1 MKKISTIEASKHP
14 NVKIAVRN
22 FGPIAEGTV
31 DLRPLTVFVGPS
43 NTGKTYFSTLLYTLH
58 RSFAG
63 FPLVRKMLENISRHK
78 LYNPANPIIL
88 SIRDSDKCSTAHFS
102 LEISPKL

>member
-1 MKKISTIEASKHP
+1 MKKIRTVEAPKHP

-43 NTGKTYFSTLLYTLH
+43 NTGKPISPRCSMHCT
-58 RSFAG
+58 G
-63 FPLVRKMLENISRHK
+63 FLSVFHLFLSHK
-78 LYNPANPIIL
+78 LRFYLLCNLLA
-88 SIRDSDKCSTAHFS
+88 SSDMHY
-102 LEISPKL
+102 

>member
-1 MKKISTIEASKHP
+1 MSEMKNVNTLASTKHP

-43 NTGKTYFSTLLYTLH
+43 NTGKTYFRLAIM
-58 RSFAG
+58 RA
-63 FPLVRKMLENISRHK
+63 
-78 LYNPANPIIL
+78 
-88 SIRDSDKCSTAHFS
+88 DS
-102 LEISPKL
+102 